1 MAIGEQELRID
12 PTEAKARVDAGAAII
27 VDVVAPAALAAVTDS
42 VQGAIRI
49 PPDELTDRYS
59 ELPRDRDIIAYC
71 T

>member
-1 MAIGEQELRID
+1 M
-12 PTEAKARVDAGAAII
+12 DAGAAII
-27 VDVVAPAALAAVTDS
+27 VDVVAPAALATVTDS